1 MPPDTPG
8 APALIGLDWGTT
20 RLRVML
26 LDVAGNVIA
35 SRESDQG
42 IRRARGA
49 FAETFA
55 EAIAP
60 WRAQYPGLPVYAS
73 GMITSRNGWVQ
84 TPYLPLPADAGALA
98 AGLVRH
104 TMPDGTVIAF
114 VPGLCDDSGTH
125 PDVMRGEETEIVG
138 HLAQNPA
145 VADDP
150 ARLLILPGTH
160 TKWVDGAQGRI
171 TRFRTYM
178 TGEIYGAMTRHSI
191 LGDLMPPRD
200 EAAPCD
206 REAFAQGGAAAG
218 EDGDDLLAKLFSAR
232 SLVLFERLAPAHIGD
247 YLSGLL
253 IGTEVAQA
261 RAGMRNS
268 ATTTG
273 GPAATACTIIG
284 RGDLA
289 ARYAQACEA
298 HGFAARIAPPGAAGA
313 GLGALHARA
322 TLQEPATKRGF

>member
-1 MPPDTPG
+1 MPPDLPG

-26 LDVAGNVIA
+26 LDAAGNVIA
-35 SRESDQG
+35 IRESDEG

-55 EAIAP
+55 KAIAP
-60 WRAQYPGLPVYAS
+60 WQAQHAGLPVYAS

-104 TMPDGTVIAF
+104 TMPDATVIAF
-114 VPGLCDDSGTH
+114 VPGLCDDRGTH

-138 HLAQNPA
+138 HLAQNPQSP
-145 VADDP
+145 DDP

-160 TKWVDGAQGRI
+160 TKWVETAQGRI
-171 TRFRTYM
+171 TRFRTFM
-178 TGEIYGAMTRHSI
+178 TGELYAAMSRHSI
-191 LGDLMPPRD
+191 LGDLMPPHD

-206 REAFAQGGAAAG
+206 REAFARGVTAAG
-218 EDGDDLLAKLFSAR
+218 TDGGDLLAKLFSAR
-232 SLVLFERLAPAHIGD
+232 SLVLFERLAPAQIGD

-261 RAGMRNS
+261 RAAMGERGEIAGAAS
-268 ATTTG
+268 
-273 GPAATACTIIG
+273 ATACTIIG

-298 HGFAARIAPPGAAGA
+298 HGLVAQIAAPGAAGA
-313 GLGALHARA
+313 GLAALHARA
-322 TLQEPATKRGF
+322 AQDSR

>member
-1 MPPDTPG
+1 MLPDTPG

-26 LDVAGNVIA
+26 LDAAGNVIA
-35 SRESDQG
+35 SRESNEG
-42 IRRARGA
+42 IRRARDS

-60 WRAQYPGLPVYAS
+60 WRAQQVDLPVYAS

-84 TPYLPLPADAGALA
+84 TPYLPLPADVDALTAGI
-98 AGLVRH
+98 VRH

-114 VPGLCDDSGTH
+114 VPGLCDDRGPH

-138 HLAQNPA
+138 HLAQNPQSP
-145 VADDP
+145 DDP

-160 TKWVDGAQGRI
+160 TKWVETAQGRI
-171 TRFRTYM
+171 MRFRTCM
-178 TGEIYGAMTRHSI
+178 TGELYGAMTRHSI

-200 EAAPCD
+200 DAVPCD
-206 REAFAQGGAAAG
+206 REAFARGVAAAG
-218 EDGDDLLAKLFSAR
+218 ADGGELLAKLFSAR
-232 SLVLFERLAPAHIGD
+232 SLVLFERLAPADIGD

-261 RAGMRNS
+261 RAAM
-268 ATTTG
+268 G
-273 GPAATACTIIG
+273 GPGEGAGSPAATACTIIG

-289 ARYAQACEA
+289 TRYAQACQA
-298 HGFAARIAPPGAAGA
+298 HGLVAQIAAPGAAGA
-313 GLGALHARA
+313 GLAALHAQA
-322 TLQEPATKRGF
+322 A